1 MVPSHRFQQV
11 GDSLG
16 FKIKADTIEPS
27 KPVSAGSKLKQL
39 ECFGAAERQREA
51 EREREGEYYHS
62 EWPHLSSGGSIFL
75 SALKSDGE
83 SL

>member
-1 MVPSHRFQQV
+1 M
-11 GDSLG
+11 
-16 FKIKADTIEPS
+16 KENMIKA
-27 KPVSAGSKLKQL
+27 VCAGSKLEQL
-39 ECFGAAERQREA
+39 EHFWGGKKAERQREA
-51 EREREGEYYHS
+51 EREGEGGYYHS